1 MLLAIDSGNTNT
13 VFAVFE
19 DNQLIGEWRAATDPN
34 RTADEHGVWLL
45 QLLSA
50 NDVDISSINE
60 TIIATIVPEALFG
73 LSGLSK
79 KYFDSKPLV
88 VGHPQVEIG
97 IKIKLDDPSQI
108 GADRLANAVAGHK
121 LYTGPLIIIDFGT
134 ATTFDVIDQNGAYC
148 GGVIAPGI
156 NLSLAALDE
165 AAARLPRIA
174 IERPDSVIGSNTVA
188 AMQSGVY
195 WGYVSLIE
203 GLVKRITIEYGYK
216 MKVVATGGLAPIF
229 SRATAVIE
237 EIDTD
242 MTLRGLAYINSLNRL
257 V

>member
-13 VFAVFE
+13 VFAIFD
-19 DNQLIGEWRAATDPN
+19 DNRLVGEWRAATYPN

-50 NDVDISSINE
+50 QNIDIRSINQ
-60 TIIATIVPEALFG
+60 TIIATVVPEALFG
-73 LSGLSK
+73 LSGLCK
-79 KYFDSKPLV
+79 KYFNSKPLV
-88 VGHPQVEIG
+88 VGHSQVEIG
-97 IKIKLDDPSQI
+97 IQIKLDDPSQI
-108 GADRLANAVAGHK
+108 GADRLANAVAGHNFYK
-121 LYTGPLIIIDFGT
+121 GPLIIIDFGT

-156 NLSLAALDE
+156 NLSLAALDG
-165 AAARLPRIA
+165 AAARLPRIG
-174 IERPDSVIGSNTVA
+174 IERPQSVIGNNTVS

-203 GLVKRITIEYGYK
+203 GLVERITKEYGHK

-229 SRATAVIE
+229 SEATRAIQ
-237 EIDTD
+237 EIDID
-242 MTLRGLAYINSLNRL
+242 MTLRGLAYINHLNRS